1 LAQSKWVGEVDHCTS
16 RKTWLGEN
24 NFLCGAGSEPDKVPG
39 CSFQAEVDRK
49 MENLAAELLA
59 LIVSELE
66 PPLAPLAALS
76 RQWQHAIEPLTF
88 ASLTLRPE
96 SQPNPKTNLTDLAQF
111 STAFSDPARC
121 QHLKHLEFRVA
132 VPSPTE
138 KRLRKLQGTRE
149 SALND
154 AVYTRKVVD
163 FFALLARLFQGAPPT
178 LALAIKVYSLVDYQQ
193 PPLDYQPQHCHLG
206 EPMWSIRN
214 YFKYINFDTSLGNG
228 LPCVPAVSQFQH
240 GDEGFRNLNPAVIS
254 VYAAALP
261 NIETMDWF
269 FVPPPRRLWELRKSI
284 RSSLADAL
292 FASGPFLS
300 QLTMLTISW
309 QDSDPSNQLFD
320 PGSYI
325 DRSASTRKDQLSIA
339 MRRISQLPSLRHLK
353 LLDCHTVSEELFGT
367 PAENSNHLETWP
379 SLRTFEVNMALTTPD
394 GRWYFTGRP
403 EDGEEYSDRSDASDE
418 EYSTFDSAD
427 SDTSDWA
434 PERAWDRENGMLGGR
449 VFRYTPDNAILV
461 PLLIS
466 MTRAVTHM
474 PSLRELQLRSSPHVN
489 DMSFHYYGPGIGPTI
504 GKGYRPDEAEEAF
517 HLARA
522 RQPRWVIDFLGF
534 NREWKP
540 PRRLRAAFHEVSGE
554 GCVFVKQ
561 F

>member
-1 LAQSKWVGEVDHCTS
+1 
-16 RKTWLGEN
+16 
-24 NFLCGAGSEPDKVPG
+24 
-39 CSFQAEVDRK
+39 
-49 MENLAAELLA
+49 MENLAPELLA

-96 SQPNPKTNLTDLAQF
+96 SEPDPKTNLTDLGQF
-111 STAFSDPARC
+111 SAAFSDPGRC
-121 QHLKHLEFRVA
+121 RHLKHLEFRVA

-138 KRLRKLQGTRE
+138 KRLRKLQGRRE

-163 FFALLARLFQGAPPT
+163 FFSILARLFQTAPPT
-178 LALAIKVYSLVDYQQ
+178 LSLVIKVYSLVDYQQ
-193 PPLDYQPQHCHLG
+193 PPPDYQPQHWHLG

-214 YFKYINFDTSLGNG
+214 HFKYINFDAGLENG
-228 LPCVPAVSQFQH
+228 LARVPAVSRFQH

-254 VYAAALP
+254 AYAAALP
-261 NIETMDWF
+261 NVETMDWF
-269 FVPPPRRLWELRKSI
+269 FIPPPRRLWELRKSI

-292 FASGPFLS
+292 LASGSFLS
-300 QLTMLTISW
+300 QLTAFTISW

-325 DRSASTRKDQLSIA
+325 DPSASSPKDPLSIA
-339 MRRISQLPSLRHLK
+339 MRRISQLPSLLHLK

-367 PAENSNHLETWP
+367 TAENRSDIGTWP

-394 GRWYFTGRP
+394 GRWYITGRP
-403 EDGEEYSDRSDASDE
+403 EDGEEYSDRSDTSGE
-418 EYSTFDSAD
+418 EHSTFDSAD

-449 VFRYTPDNAILV
+449 VFRYTPDNTTLV
-461 PLLIS
+461 PLLAS
-466 MTRAVTHM
+466 MARAVTHM
-474 PSLRELQLRSSPHVN
+474 PSLRELELRSSPHV
-489 DMSFHYYGPGIGPTI
+489 DHMSFHYYAPRIGPVMT
-504 GKGYRPDEAEEAF
+504 KGYGPNQVEEAF

-522 RQPRWVIDFLGF
+522 HQPRWVIDLLGF
-534 NREWKP
+534 NRAWKP
-540 PRRLRAAFHEVSGE
+540 PRHLQAAFDEVSGE
-554 GCVFVKQ
+554 GCVLIKQ
-561 F
+561 H